1 MSDLKLVWTGQGFDL
16 ALTDNDLQRDDSLQT
31 AVLVSLFS
39 DRRARAD
46 DALPGN
52 DSDRRGWWGDTWPV
66 VPGDQ
71 IGSRLWLLSRE
82 KDLPEVKRLARDY
95 AREALAW
102 LIEDG
107 LALAVEV
114 STGVPRRGWLHLR
127 VDIEQRDGRHSTY
140 NYEWEYA

>member
-16 ALTDNDLQRDDSLQT
+16 ALTENDLQRDDSLQT
-31 AVLVSLFS
+31 AVLISLFS
-39 DRRARAD
+39 DRRARPD

-82 KDLPEVKRLARDY
+82 KDLQEVQRLARDY

-107 LALAVEV
+107 LAVAVEV
-114 STGVPRRGWLHLR
+114 GTGIPRRGWLRLR
-127 VDIEQRDGRHSTY
+127 IDIAQQDGRQSTY
-140 NYEWEYA
+140 DYEWEYA

>member
-16 ALTDNDLQRDDSLQT
+16 ALTENDLQRDDSLQT
-31 AVLVSLFS
+31 AVLISLFS
-39 DRRARAD
+39 DRRARPD

-82 KDLPEVKRLARDY
+82 KDLQEVQRLARDY

-107 LALAVEV
+107 LAVAVEAG
-114 STGVPRRGWLHLR
+114 TGIPRRGWLRLR
-127 VDIEQRDGRHSTY
+127 IDIAQQDGRQSTY
-140 NYEWEYA
+140 DYEWEYA

>member
-16 ALTDNDLQRDDSLQT
+16 ALTENDLQRDDSLQT

-39 DRRARAD
+39 DRRARPD

-66 VPGDQ
+66 VTGDQ

-95 AREALAW
+95 AGEALAW

-107 LALAVEV
+107 LALAVDV
-114 STGVPRRGWLHLR
+114 SASVPRRGWLHLR
-127 VDIEQRDGRHSTY
+127 IDITQRDGRHSTHD
-140 NYEWEYA
+140 YEWEYA